1 MNRRNSTLRLRNGWV
16 IDIASLLTGV
26 ALLAIDALPLLL
38 WTFVLARLDALQ
50 EGPLDR
56 SFVLGSFAVAVVLT
70 AVTVPLV
77 HHLAH
82 KRAGRNVGNTGNTTP
97 AG

>member
-1 MNRRNSTLRLRNGWV
+1 M

-26 ALLAIDALPLLL
+26 ALLVIDALPLLL
-38 WTFVLARLDALQ
+38 WAFVLTRLDALH
-50 EGPLDR
+50 EGPLNR

-70 AVTVPLV
+70 GITVPVV
-77 HHLAH
+77 HRLAH
-82 KRAGRNVGNTGNTTP
+82 KSAGRNTGNTNP

>member
-1 MNRRNSTLRLRNGWV
+1 MNRQNSTLRLPNGWV
-16 IDIASLLTGV
+16 VDVASILTGV

-38 WTFVLARLDALQ
+38 WAFVLARWDAVQ

-56 SFVLGSFAVAVVLT
+56 SLVLGSFAVAVVLT
-70 AVTVPLV
+70 ALTVPFV
-77 HHLAH
+77 HRWAH
-82 KRAGRNVGNTGNTTP
+82 KSAARTQDTNP